1 MKKNLLILFLIVLTL
16 INVAAL
22 VTIAYHRF
30 YPRKPFPLP
39 PERTDTPVG
48 FIKQELDLSEEQVE
62 KFEAHFRKIKG
73 EMEPIFDSL
82 RAKRTK
88 LMDEVSVEQPNMD
101 KVNTLTE
108 EIANLQI
115 ELQKKAIM
123 HMLEEKSFL
132 TPEQQKKFFT
142 FFRERADLM
151 RMGGMPG
158 EGTREEPFRKRLED
172 RK

>member
-16 INVAAL
+16 INVTAL

-30 YPRKPFPLP
+30 YPRKPFPP
-39 PERTDTPVG
+39 PPVRADTPVG
-48 FIKQELDLSEEQVE
+48 FIKQELDLNEEQVK
-62 KFEAHFRKIKG
+62 KFEAHFRKIRG

-88 LMDEVSVEQPNMD
+88 LMNELSVEQPNMD
-101 KVNTLTE
+101 KVNTLSE
-108 EIANLQI
+108 EIGSLQT

-142 FFRERADLM
+142 FFKERANPM
-151 RMGGMPG
+151 RMEGMPG
-158 EGTREEPFRKRLED
+158 KGAREKPFKKRLED